1 VKPTEQSSHTGSHE
15 KEHSHGDTEPI
26 LTKRIAVHAKLAHE
40 MKKEGI
46 SCEALPY
53 GSHKLEREE
62 SYYSHNLALSSRL
75 VTYKGLIDIT
85 STLSRYCRGINMP
98 KQDPVPLPY
107 DSLQYTRLTIS

>member
-1 VKPTEQSSHTGSHE
+1 VKRTEHSSHTGSHE
-15 KEHSHGDTEPI
+15 KEHSHGDTEPT

-62 SYYSHNLALSSRL
+62 SYYSHNFAVSSRL
-75 VTYKGLIDIT
+75 VTNKGLIEI
-85 STLSRYCRGINMP
+85 RGKNVDFV
-98 KQDPVPLPY
+98 QV
-107 DSLQYTRLTIS
+107 LQRN